1 MINRY
6 SLLAFAG
13 VVFCLTS
20 SAYAQT
26 VKDAPSNIQAVLQK
40 FSEMR
45 TQLKQAQS
53 SLNIE
58 KMAANAAGNYSEIKK
73 VMKKKKKGEGEAGA
87 EDDITDTSKKTK
99 AQELATLIL
108 PKELLDSVEN
118 MDASLKWM
126 QNELKPKKGA
136 TTQEVIKT
144 RKKTDEFQYVALA
157 TSYGKAVA
165 TRKKLDKSLKAIE
178 KLRQDAEKA
187 TSEAEL
193 KDHVNKLGLLRIEQ
207 QQIAT
212 VLKETKSYAENLD
225 KMRVAQNNDLEE
237 DEDSAKAENKENA
250 EAEDAEKTEDGEK
263 AEGEDAEKA
272 EDAEGKAEDGE
283 KAEGEDADKKAEGKE
298 SADKTET
305 KDKQSDSAKEEKSK
319 LENILDKGLGLVIKD
334 EKKREKAS
342 EAVNKGLD
350 YLKSKQE
357 AKKAKEAEKAAGADG
372 ANGESQASETTPSVS
387 AEAAQQSK

>member
-250 EAEDAEKTEDGEK
+250 EAEDAE
-263 AEGEDAEKA
+263 
-272 EDAEGKAEDGE
+272 GKAEDGE
-283 KAEGEDADKKAEGKE
+283 KAEGADADKKAEGKE

-305 KDKQSDSAKEEKSK
+305 KDKKSDSAKEEKSK
-319 LENILDKGLGLVIKD
+319 SENILDKGLGLVIKD

>member
-250 EAEDAEKTEDGEK
+250 EAEDAEK
-263 AEGEDAEKA
+263 A

-319 LENILDKGLGLVIKD
+319 SENILDKGLGLVIKD

>member
-250 EAEDAEKTEDGEK
+250 EAEDAEK
-263 AEGEDAEKA
+263 A

-283 KAEGEDADKKAEGKE
+283 KAEGADADKKAEGKE
-298 SADKTET
+298 SADKTEN

-319 LENILDKGLGLVIKD
+319 SENILDKGLGLVIKD